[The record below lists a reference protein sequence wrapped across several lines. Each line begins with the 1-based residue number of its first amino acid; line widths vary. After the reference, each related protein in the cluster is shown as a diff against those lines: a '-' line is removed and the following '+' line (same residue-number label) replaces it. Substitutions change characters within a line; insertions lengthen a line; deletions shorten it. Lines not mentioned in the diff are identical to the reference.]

1 MQESPREH
9 KKSHRRKRRSPRL
22 PKAVEVRLAGRG
34 QSGGGIVESTETVD
48 ISKHGA
54 CVATR
59 NIFPIGSPIAIRRP
73 GAAPMRARV
82 VSSKAAAEG
91 VLNIGVEFIGDEG
104 NWDLEFPK
112 DWDDYFRDPRQ
123 EALSAASAEARHK
136 MRIEDGALEG
146 VLRKAEALRASA
158 ESMLAEYAAQVDG
171 ARRQN
176 TSVLAAQVEE
186 FRAWKSILEGETSS
200 QVESAKEAI
209 GADLDRGRKSLEQ
222 QTAALAHRVKEL
234 ADQCTAGLKSSEE
247 LYQQVR
253 ATEAQKTVQ
262 QVAHIAAQLEAQ
274 RKTMA
279 ALEDQALNWRK
290 ATAAN
295 VEALQRE
302 IHGLVQKAAGE
313 MQASAAASVK
323 DLRQKLPALGQ
334 EM

>member
-123 EALSAASAEARHK
+123 EALSAANAEARHK

-146 VLRKAEALRASA
+146 VLRKAEALRATA
-158 ESMLAEYAAQVDG
+158 ESMLAEYAAHV
-171 ARRQN
+171 
-176 TSVLAAQVEE
+176 
-186 FRAWKSILEGETSS
+186 
-200 QVESAKEAI
+200 
-209 GADLDRGRKSLEQ
+209 
-222 QTAALAHRVKEL
+222 
-234 ADQCTAGLKSSEE
+234 
-247 LYQQVR
+247 
-253 ATEAQKTVQ
+253 
-262 QVAHIAAQLEAQ
+262 
-274 RKTMA
+274 
-279 ALEDQALNWRK
+279 
-290 ATAAN
+290 
-295 VEALQRE
+295 
-302 IHGLVQKAAGE
+302 HGSPRPTTPLFSPHVT
-313 MQASAAASVK
+313 
-323 DLRQKLPALGQ
+323 KLPPPNCLLNG
-334 EM
+334 